1 MSGGGRF
8 WSRVMRLSLSAGP
21 FFPPLPPLV
30 AAMLLLA
37 GCGGGAT
44 EALPVP
50 TPEAQDP
57 RAAALIGKALLPDL
71 MTQIPDDL
79 YVERLGGEYRLRL
92 TNEYTNVG
100 QGPLHLR
107 GETVGTETHAI
118 QHILDA
124 SGAAVHTEN
133 VSQFEWHESHGHWH
147 IDHVSRYQLLKGSPD
162 GPVVAEAEKVT
173 FCMID
178 LSHRYPDMRDT
189 PEYGDYFGC
198 NGEYQGLSVGWSD
211 IYSAGL
217 PDQWVVVTGLPRGI
231 YYLLSTV
238 NPERT
243 FIERDGVGETPYANN
258 AAWVKIRLD
267 PAKQQVTVLD
277 SGLGSPQRNIR
288 R

>member
-1 MSGGGRF
+1 
-8 WSRVMRLSLSAGP
+8 MRLSYP
-21 FFPPLPPLV
+21 FLPVLTTV
-30 AAMLLLA
+30 GLLLLA
-37 GCGGGAT
+37 GCGGGGAST
-44 EALPVP
+44 DALPLP
-50 TPEAQDP
+50 APEAQDP

-100 QGPLHLR
+100 QGPMHLV
-107 GETVGTETHAI
+107 GENIGTETHAI
-118 QHILDA
+118 QHIMDA
-124 SGAAVHTEN
+124 SGAAVHTED
-133 VSQFEWHESHGHWH
+133 VSQFAWHESHGHWH

-178 LSHRYPDMRDT
+178 LSHRYPDMRGTD
-189 PEYGDYFGC
+189 PSGNYFGC
-198 NGEYQGLSVGWSD
+198 NGEYQGLTVGWSD

-217 PDQWVVVTGLPRGI
+217 PDQWVVITGLPRGI
-231 YYLLSTV
+231 YYLMSTV

-267 PAKQQVTVLD
+267 PIKQQVTVLD
-277 SGLGSPQRNIR
+277 SGLGSPQRNVR